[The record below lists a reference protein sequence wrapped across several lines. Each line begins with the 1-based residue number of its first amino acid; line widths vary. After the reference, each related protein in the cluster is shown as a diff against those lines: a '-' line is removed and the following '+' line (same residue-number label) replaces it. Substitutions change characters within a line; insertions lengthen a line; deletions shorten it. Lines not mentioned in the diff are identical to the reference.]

1 MPWEGSEPR
10 MDEGTVSNLTEN
22 LAETHTRELPSRI
35 SWIIRLRWV
44 AAAGVAA
51 TVVAVPRVFCIGLQ
65 EGQLY
70 TITFCLAAYNT
81 GLWCIGRWVP
91 QVASGLGMLAFANVQ
106 IGIDLLFLTALLHFA
121 GGVENPFVCYY
132 VFHVVIASI
141 LLSKRA
147 TYLQV
152 ALALLLFAG
161 TVAAEFSGLLPHYH
175 LGGYFGDEV
184 YRNINYLAGV
194 VFVTATMLC
203 FTAFMATSIVAQLR
217 ERDAE
222 IVMLSVSLGARAS
235 ELQQAYDVL
244 QRLEREKSEYM
255 RRAAHDLRS
264 PMSTV
269 DLLLAVVADGR
280 AGEISEKGRDML
292 RRARGKIERILEL
305 AEDLLALSRA
315 REAAFSVDARS
326 VDLSELVGK
335 LEDDLRQRAASASI
349 DVAVETNEDPVTVMG
364 DPGAIGELLENL
376 LSNALKYTPAGGTVR
391 VSLSRGEGEA
401 IVEVA
406 DTGIGI
412 SQDDIEAVFDEFYRA
427 DNARESG
434 QAGTGLGLSIA
445 KAIVESHKGT
455 IEVESEPGHG
465 TIFRVVLPLAG
476 AGVGSQVET

>member
-1 MPWEGSEPR
+1 M
-10 MDEGTVSNLTEN
+10 SNRTEN
-22 LAETHTRELPSRI
+22 LAEIHTRELPSRI

-44 AAAGVAA
+44 AAAGVGA
-51 TVVAVPRVFCIGLQ
+51 TVVAVPRVFGIGL
-65 EGQLY
+65 EENRLY
-70 TITFCLAAYNT
+70 IVTLCLAAYNT
-81 GLWCIGRWVP
+81 GLWCTGRWVP
-91 QVASGLGMLAFANVQ
+91 QVASGLGLLVFANVQ
-106 IGIDLLFLTALLHFA
+106 IGIDLVFLTTLLHFA

-132 VFHVVIASI
+132 VFHIVIASI

-147 TYLQV
+147 TCLQV
-152 ALALLLFAG
+152 VLALLLFAG

-175 LGGYFGDEV
+175 LSGYFGAEV
-184 YRNINYLAGV
+184 YRNTNYLAGV
-194 VFVTATMLC
+194 VFVIGTMLC

-222 IVMLSVSLGARAS
+222 IVMLSVSLGERAT
-235 ELQQAYDVL
+235 ELQRAYDVL

-264 PMSTV
+264 PMSAV
-269 DLLLAVVADGR
+269 DLLLAVVAEGR
-280 AGEISEKGRDML
+280 AGEISEKGREML
-292 RRARGKIERILEL
+292 RRARGKIEQILEL

-349 DVAVETNEDPVTVMG
+349 AVAVETSRNPVAVMG

-376 LSNALKYTPAGGTVR
+376 LSNALKYTPAGGSVR

-401 IVEVA
+401 VIEVA

-412 SQDDIEAVFDEFYRA
+412 AQDDIESVFDEFYRA

-445 KAIVESHKGT
+445 KTIAESHRGT
-455 IEVESEPGHG
+455 IGVESEPGHG
-465 TIFRVVLPLAG
+465 TTFRVVMPLAG
-476 AGVGSQVET
+476 AGVVSQVGT